1 MPISIMMH
9 LFSKPAIELGKEG
22 EPIDAADVRLL
33 ADELHSRLRSAADA
47 MDCLTGKGWDAQMA
61 LYDVILSHPYID
73 SEADARDRIEDLGLN
88 PDDFCYLECED
99 EEWEDEDDLESPE
112 A

>member
-22 EPIDAADVRLL
+22 EPIDAADIRML
-33 ADELHSRLRSAADA
+33 AEELHNRLRAAADA

-73 SEADARDRIEDLGLN
+73 SEADARDRIADLGLN
-88 PDDFCYLECED
+88 PDAFSYLASEED
-99 EEWEDEDDLESPE
+99 EQRWTAE
-112 A
+112 